1 MAVSD
6 KEYFEKIG
14 KLHENLR
21 ESEKK
26 RFELERELFAFCK
39 SDQRGSQIKNAKL
52 RCYLKEICEREK
64 RAKTRNLE
72 LLRHMERIELQM
84 QALCLNHSA
93 LLQKQ
98 EKVSQGP
105 TASNSSSRLA
115 KGLYHPATIFMGR
128 QTSTVLP
135 MESQDTRVTS
145 VHQTATKL
153 ENHYPCS
160 AEGPESGALND
171 CRLSMKG
178 TNTPPHLLGDVLA
191 DSDFPA
197 CRKTSEGDAGN
208 VGGIGLA
215 SSFAAMAIGPH
226 RGLTPLSACENSKA
240 SKGEVAPATGLV
252 HEGVRPLPSENDPGG
267 VSDGVVEGE
276 DERVLQGSSP
286 SCASGKQCR
295 DAGDSQSCSLPSS
308 SMEKS
313 IDPTLSSDS
322 ELPLSLSNET
332 DQAGLPKDTSHPRT
346 HGMRTGEP
354 RGPADRGDMATGPGH
369 CSANESEEPMA
380 SEECVVGK
388 PQHGHA
394 LLPSEAAVQRL
405 SLEGF
410 SHLLQSIEERL
421 HERGKKVY
429 RISSISEQHLSHLI
443 SCCNRKADLKD
454 EDLEACGAAALH
466 QLQTLSRSTSKG
478 CLLPRETISAYQAA
492 GGGLNRSC
500 LCADGAKLWECWL
513 KHAVMLQE
521 RAIFT
526 ADGIAQLFAPLLVEK
541 GAFYVDEAKEVLR
554 ALLEEAAG
562 GTFSDDSDESSG
574 GLPSLLLD
582 DGEIKAARPI
592 GWRDTSAHEKQGQQS
607 GEEDSQ
613 EESFVE
619 SIPIRETKAYQLLK
633 QSATQHR
640 PQSSQEDEDE
650 DGLGVFPAGI
660 AHDRHKDNTGTDETT
675 RTSSSSFQD
684 GPLNGI
690 AKVAK
695 STVTAVYSKAFWGE
709 SDDSNSEIEAALRPQ
724 SRVTTTDEFDD
735 FYD

>member
-1 MAVSD
+1 MCIKKTNQGRSAGCAAYWTQDSGLLIVQLKYKIRIYRPPSSPLAMAVSD

-72 LLRHMERIELQM
+72 LLRHMERIELHM

-105 TASNSSSRLA
+105 TASSSSSRLA

-145 VHQTATKL
+145 VHQTVTKL
-153 ENHYPCS
+153 ENHYLCS

-178 TNTPPHLLGDVLA
+178 TNTPPHLLGDVSA
-191 DSDFPA
+191 DGDFPA

-208 VGGIGLA
+208 MGGIGLA

-240 SKGEVAPATGLV
+240 SKGEVAPVTGLV

-267 VSDGVVEGE
+267 VSDGVVE
-276 DERVLQGSSP
+276 
-286 SCASGKQCR
+286 
-295 DAGDSQSCSLPSS
+295 DSQSCSLPSS

-346 HGMRTGEP
+346 HGMSTGEP

-369 CSANESEEPMA
+369 CSANESEEPVA

-394 LLPSEAAVQRL
+394 LLPSEAAVQ
-405 SLEGF
+405 
-410 SHLLQSIEERL
+410 
-421 HERGKKVY
+421 
-429 RISSISEQHLSHLI
+429 

-492 GGGLNRSC
+492 GEGGGLNRSC

-592 GWRDTSAHEKQGQQS
+592 GRRDTSAHEKQA
-607 GEEDSQ
+607 
-613 EESFVE
+613 
-619 SIPIRETKAYQLLK
+619 RKK
-633 QSATQHR
+633 
-640 PQSSQEDEDE
+640 
-650 DGLGVFPAGI
+650 
-660 AHDRHKDNTGTDETT
+660 
-675 RTSSSSFQD
+675 
-684 GPLNGI
+684 
-690 AKVAK
+690 
-695 STVTAVYSKAFWGE
+695 
-709 SDDSNSEIEAALRPQ
+709 ALRKVFLLEVKRQRAARHPGVLLHRLF
-724 SRVTTTDEFDD
+724 SSHSTG
-735 FYD
+735 